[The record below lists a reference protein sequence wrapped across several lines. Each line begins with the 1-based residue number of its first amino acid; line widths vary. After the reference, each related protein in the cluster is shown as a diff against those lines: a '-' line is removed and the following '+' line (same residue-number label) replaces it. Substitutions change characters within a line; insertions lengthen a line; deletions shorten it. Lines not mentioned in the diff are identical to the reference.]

1 MTSSTPVSSV
11 VLSRYASALIDLAEK
26 AKSVEKIQ
34 KDFNS
39 LESAISDSQELAEV
53 ISSPLVSS
61 AKQAAI
67 ILEIADKAKLQDL
80 TRNFLNVLIQNR
92 RLYALSAIMK
102 AYKKEVSKRSGE
114 LSVRVETAEKMTA
127 AQKKEFETKISGVL
141 GSGVAIEAV
150 VSPEIIGGMVVTIGS
165 FMVDDS
171 VRRKLERLSSALKNS
186 SNQNTVNLKEVV

>member
-11 VLSRYASALIDLAEK
+11 VLTRYASALIDLAEK
-26 AKSVEKIQ
+26 AKLVKKVQE
-34 KDFNS
+34 DFDS
-39 LESAISDSQELAEV
+39 LESAISDSQELADV
-53 ISSPLVSS
+53 IASPLVSS
-61 AKQAAI
+61 TKQSAI
-67 ILEIADKAKLQDL
+67 ISEISEKAKLQEL
-80 TRNFLNVLIQNR
+80 TRNFLGVLVQNR

-102 AYKKEVSKRSGE
+102 TFKAEVSKRSGE
-114 LSVRVETAEKMTA
+114 LSVRVETAEKMTV

-165 FMVDDS
+165 YMVDDS
-171 VRRKLERLSSALKNS
+171 VRRKLERLSSTLKNS